1 MGVFI
6 KGNKTK
12 LFIGSK
18 KVSRGYVGNVKVYSS
33 GNIVTYQVDTGVT
46 YTEEVEEGGGCL
58 SPSTF
63 TPQKTGYTFTGWRL
77 DGSASGDVLSSCVM
91 AGDPITL
98 YAVFQK
104 NITVYYYN
112 GNTTRSTAVKQ
123 QYYNNGAIVN
133 PSFALTQATLGGW
146 SPRGW
151 STQNVGNA
159 AITYANGATFTRDS
173 DITLY
178 GLYYQTITL
187 TTVANGA
194 TSRANGTRYFAPA
207 PASYVNPTFTVANP
221 SKSGATFNG
230 WSASAGSTAISNSS
244 ISNLTLT
251 ASTTRYAVF
260 TYANATSQSTF
271 VFYTGNRGRPY
282 AWTNGLTNVGVGA
295 NPDILGLAF
304 DCSKYSG
311 ITINVIYG
319 RANGNFK
326 DATAWIDLICGGTT
340 KRLVTSNPNSGVEFK
355 GSFYIPFTQTTG
367 TTTCVLSADAQSS
380 STVDMDVHSDPYY
393 NPATVTMHGRTTVG

>member
-1 MGVFI
+1 M
-6 KGNKTK
+6 
-12 LFIGSK
+12 
-18 KVSRGYVGNVKVYSS
+18 VSRGYVGNVKVYSS

-58 SPSTF
+58 SPSSF
-63 TPQKTGYTFTGWRL
+63 TPQKTGYTFTGWKQDRT
-77 DGSASGDVLSSCVM
+77 ANGDVLSSCIM

-104 NITVYYYN
+104 DITVAYYN
-112 GNTTRSTAVKQ
+112 GNTVRSTAVKQ

-133 PSFALTQATLGGW
+133 PSFTLTQATLGGW

-194 TSRANGTRYFAPA
+194 TTKANGTRYFAPA

-221 SKSGATFNG
+221 SKSGATFKG
-230 WSASAGSTAISNSS
+230 WSASSNSTAISNSS
-244 ISNLTLT
+244 ISNLALT

-260 TYANATSQSTF
+260 KVNDITLSTSKAVPVGGGTVTVGNVPSGMYDTITF
-271 VFYTGNRGRPY
+271 SIPNLTVGEVPGYSFRG
-282 AWTNGLTNVGVGA
+282 GVGGH
-295 NPDILGLAF
+295 NFGNFTPPNSSVYSLG
-304 DCSKYSG
+304 SYSG
-311 ITINVIYG
+311 SATIYS
-319 RANGNFK
+319 
-326 DATAWIDLICGGTT
+326 
-340 KRLVTSNPNSGVEFK
+340 SNQIFERTFSVK
-355 GSFYIPFTQTTG
+355 LTG
-367 TTTCVLSADAQSS
+367 K
-380 STVDMDVHSDPYY
+380 TV
-393 NPATVTMHGRTTVG
+393 VG